1 MTPQLNSEI
10 EAVLRALKEGRSLS
24 EKSKWPWH
32 VSIIEGDFLPAY
44 GSDVFNLFKQKSE
57 PSLGSASYPCPARLW
72 KADHC
77 QKRANGRGTFR
88 SLKVIS
94 CRPTAL
100 MCSIYL
106 SRNPRHRLDLLPIHV
121 RPAYGRPSTGH
132 YADSTWP
139 VPVSVTS
146 NGFASAS
153 CRNLDES
160 KRAIFSIIRDAIFL
174 SILRQHKRQ

>member
-57 PSLGSASYPCPARLW
+57 TSLGSASYPCSARLW
-72 KADHC
+72 KA
-77 QKRANGRGTFR
+77 
-88 SLKVIS
+88 
-94 CRPTAL
+94 
-100 MCSIYL
+100 
-106 SRNPRHRLDLLPIHV
+106 
-121 RPAYGRPSTGH
+121 STVH